1 MNKKNQVTCI
11 LRFCQ
16 PWQCIINLFFGA
28 TRQRHT
34 CRTTGRRAC
43 RKRELR
49 NPSPYSLH
57 PPMPAVWAA
66 VASESVK
73 ILQKHWN
80 PMWCPVVEKI
90 LHFFNLLLFRQGH
103 RCSLHLKVLCGAS
116 GLGDRN
122 LLPCVEA
129 FSFPGFKLQFWNWT
143 KTFCR
148 KKTKKNISEHNIVFN
163 QRSLELPPRRHTVWH
178 PSMPSQSPTWPPLK
192 ISGCPLLSLFRKWNG
207 GKNMN

>member
-49 NPSPYSLH
+49 NPRAHILC
-57 PPMPAVWAA
+57 
-66 VASESVK
+66 
-73 ILQKHWN
+73 ILQCQLFGLLWLRNQWRFFKSIGTQL
-80 PMWCPVVEKI
+80 WCPVVEKI
-90 LHFFNLLLFRQGH
+90 LHFFNLLLFRQLH

-148 KKTKKNISEHNIVFN
+148 KNKKEHFWT
-163 QRSLELPPRRHTVWH
+163 QYCL
-178 PSMPSQSPTWPPLK
+178 
-192 ISGCPLLSLFRKWNG
+192 
-207 GKNMN
+207 

>member
-49 NPSPYSLH
+49 NPRAHILC
-57 PPMPAVWAA
+57 
-66 VASESVK
+66 
-73 ILQKHWN
+73 ILQCQLFGLSIGTQL
-80 PMWCPVVEKI
+80 WCPVVEKI

-116 GLGDRN
+116 RLGDRN

-129 FSFPGFKLQFWNWT
+129 FSFPGFKLRFWNWT

-148 KKTKKNISEHNIVFN
+148 KKRTFLNAKHCV
-163 QRSLELPPRRHTVWH
+163 
-178 PSMPSQSPTWPPLK
+178 
-192 ISGCPLLSLFRKWNG
+192 
-207 GKNMN
+207 